1 LYVGLRMFLSLLL
14 RGEHL
19 FPSFNN
25 NSMPA
30 GLVMRTYFFD
40 MKGGVPSRD
49 RTGLEFSTSA
59 GAIEHSKQLSRRL
72 RHEPRLRDRTLTIVV
87 IDESGTEIHREQV
100 HSGEPNFDVALGQ
113 IG

>member
-1 LYVGLRMFLSLLL
+1 MLSSLLL
-14 RGEHL
+14 RREHP
-19 FPSFNN
+19 FPSLTTTAT
-25 NSMPA
+25 PA

-59 GAIEHSKQLSRRL
+59 GAIEHSKQLSSRL
-72 RHEPRLRDRTLTIVV
+72 RHEPRLRDRALTIVV
-87 IDESGTEIHREQV
+87 IDESGAEVHREQV
-100 HSGEPNFDVALGQ
+100 HPGEPNFDVALGQ